1 MNQRIDE
8 IRSEYGLQLG
18 PAERTVQHIV
28 HAQAERFGDRP
39 CLVVDG
45 ITRSYAELASA
56 AAAFAGTLVESGVE
70 RGDRVAIVGENRW
83 ETLQALLGCAWIGAV
98 LVPINT
104 ASRGAQLE
112 HILANADPKIVAAE
126 PSLMERVS
134 EIARPDGVRAMWC
147 LGDQP
152 GCVWDGLRATSFPG
166 PSAGI
171 APTATGPGDP
181 LAILYTSGT
190 TGPSKGVVCP
200 QAQFYWWGIN
210 VGSWLGLR
218 PDDTL
223 YTCLPLFH
231 TNALNA
237 FFQALV
243 HGAKIVVGPRFSVSQ
258 FWRRVASSEATV
270 TYLLGTMV
278 SMLAAREPVAEDRAH
293 RLRAV
298 LAPAT
303 PPDAWRAFRTRFG
316 IELVEGHG
324 MTETNAVV
332 GPRDGEQ
339 RPGWMGRVMPGFDAA
354 VVDDDDVPVPDGMPG
369 ELVLRAHEPFAFAT
383 GYWRM
388 PEATLGAW
396 RNQWFHTG
404 DRVVADDGW
413 FRFIDRI
420 KDVIRRR
427 GENVSAWEVEQV
439 LLQHDGVKSV
449 AVIPVSAE
457 HGEDDVMACIVA
469 RDGTSL
475 DPRELVEFCQPRLPY
490 FAVPRYIE
498 IRDDLPLTENGKIQ
512 KYVLRQRGVGPA
524 TWDRDAA
531 GIVVER

>member
-1 MNQRIDE
+1 MNERIDE
-8 IRSEYGLQLG
+8 SSVENGLRLS
-18 PAERTVQHIV
+18 PAERTVPHILLV
-28 HAQAERFGDRP
+28 QADRFGHRP
-39 CLVVDG
+39 CLVVG
-45 ITRSYAELASA
+45 GVERSYAELASA

-70 RGDRVAIVGENRW
+70 RGDRVAILAENRW
-83 ETLQALLGCAWIGAV
+83 EILQTLLGCAWIGAV

-126 PSLMERVS
+126 PGLMERVS
-134 EIARPDGVRAMWC
+134 EIARPGGVQALWC
-147 LGDQP
+147 IGDQP
-152 GCVWDGLRATSFPG
+152 RGMWDGLCATPFPG
-166 PSAGI
+166 PSAVV
-171 APTATGPGDP
+171 APTATVPGDP

-200 QAQFYWWGIN
+200 HAQFYWWAVN

-218 PDDTL
+218 ADDTL

-243 HGAKIVVGPRFSVSQ
+243 HGAKIVIGPRFSVSQ
-258 FWRRVASSEATV
+258 FWPRVASAEATV

-278 SMLAAREPVAEDRAH
+278 SMLASREPVAEERAH
-293 RLRAV
+293 RLRVA

-303 PPDAWRAFRTRFG
+303 PPDVWEAFRSRFG
-316 IELVEGHG
+316 IALVEGHG

-339 RPGWMGRVMPGFDAA
+339 RPGWLGRVMPGFDAV
-354 VVDDDDVPVPDGMPG
+354 VVDEHDVPVADGTPG
-369 ELVLRAHEPFAFAT
+369 ELVMRAREPFAFAT

-388 PEATLGAW
+388 PQATVDAW
-396 RNQWFHTG
+396 RNLWFHTG

-413 FRFIDRI
+413 FRFVDRI
-420 KDVIRRR
+420 KDAIRRR
-427 GENVSAWEVEQV
+427 GENISAWEVEQV
-439 LLQHDGVKSV
+439 LLQHDSVESV
-449 AVIPVSAE
+449 AVIPVSSE
-457 HGEDDVMACIVA
+457 HGEDDVMACVVV
-469 RDGTSL
+469 RRGTTLEPSAL
-475 DPRELVEFCQPRLPY
+475 FEFCQPRLPY

-512 KYVLRQRGVGPA
+512 KFVLRERGIGPA
-524 TWDRDAA
+524 TWDREAA
-531 GIVVER
+531 GIVVTR